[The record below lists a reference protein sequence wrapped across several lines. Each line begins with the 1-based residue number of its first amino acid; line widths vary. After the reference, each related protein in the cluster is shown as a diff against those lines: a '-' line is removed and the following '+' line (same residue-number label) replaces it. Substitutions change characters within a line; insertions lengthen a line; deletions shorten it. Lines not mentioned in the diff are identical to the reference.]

1 MKDSSIRLAGLF
13 KEAGL
18 INEADWQ
25 KAQKQFVSEGKSF
38 GKILTSDALSLKTYK
53 ELLTYE
59 IIKIPFVSKPQ
70 RQEIQLALG
79 KEVQL
84 SYQELQLLLNTHRPD
99 AKTLVEILWQNKI
112 LTEEE
117 YAEARDIVSRLGDT
131 AYNVLLEREI
141 ITPEMI
147 AKVVEKGNN
156 KFSRQNRLRLALEI
170 LEYNKLID
178 KNLVQ
183 EILAESE
190 TTGEEI
196 SKIWAAKS
204 KLGSTELLE
213 LVAKGLYLPTVNLRE
228 TPVSR
233 ELLAKIPTSFLRREL
248 FLPLLITDKQI
259 LAAMPDPLLLTLSDT
274 ISLIT
279 GKYVLP
285 YFALQEEIINK
296 INLILREEKIAEPA
310 SRTAEESQSVRR
322 MTVAPAVEARQAVK
336 PAEVSTPATGTSR
349 DGVVVG
355 EPQLRRIRTL
365 VDSQSTV
372 QLVNSLIET
381 AIATRA
387 TDIHLEPLRE
397 GLRVRYRIDGKL
409 HNIMHI
415 PRDVQLSVISRIKVL
430 ANMDVTE
437 RRRPQDGHI
446 GLNLEEK
453 YFDFR
458 VSSLPTNLGEKIVMR
473 ILEKSTV
480 LKGLAEL
487 GLDKEQQAIMESL
500 IRKPYGMILVT
511 GPTGS
516 GKTTTLYS
524 ALNLINRIDR
534 NIVTIEDPV
543 EYQLDGINQ
552 VQVDY
557 NIDLTFANGLRSIL
571 RQDPDVILV
580 GEIRDDETARIAI
593 RAALTGHLVFSTLHA
608 NTTAS
613 AFAPL
618 IQMGIAPYLIASAV
632 IGIVAQR
639 LVRQICPKCKVAYKP
654 EKAVF
659 QALGLPATTERE
671 LYRGAGCDYC
681 LQTGYYGRIGVFEIL
696 QVDDEIRNLI
706 IKHSSEQ
713 KIFDTAVKKGM
724 SSLMQSGI
732 KKIFEG
738 ITTVEEVLENISL
751 V

>member
-1 MKDSSIRLAGLF
+1 MKDSSIRLVGLF

-25 KAQKQFVSEGKSF
+25 RAQKQFVSEGKSF

-59 IIKIPFVSKPQ
+59 IKLPFVSKPQ
-70 RQEIQLALG
+70 QQEIQLALG
-79 KEVQL
+79 KAVQL
-84 SYQELQLLLNTHRPD
+84 SYQELQFLLNTHRPD
-99 AKTLVEILWQNKI
+99 AERLIEILWQNKI

-117 YAEARDIVSRLGDT
+117 AAEARDIISRMGDT
-131 AYNVLLEREI
+131 AYDALLEREF
-141 ITPEMI
+141 ITPEII
-147 AKVVEKGNN
+147 ARVVEKGNN
-156 KFSRQNRLRLALEI
+156 RFSRQNRLRLALEI

-178 KNLVQ
+178 KALVQ
-183 EILAESE
+183 EILTESE

-196 SKIWAAKS
+196 SKIWASKS

-213 LVAKGLYLPTVNLRE
+213 QVAKGLYLPTVNLRE
-228 TPVSR
+228 TTISR

-248 FLPLLITDKQI
+248 FLPLLLTETQL

-274 ISLIT
+274 VSLLT

-296 INLILREEKIAEPA
+296 INLVLREEKVVESIPRPA
-310 SRTAEESQSVRR
+310 GDSLSSTRSVVSR
-322 MTVAPAVEARQAVK
+322 PAEARQTRK
-336 PAEVSTPATGTSR
+336 SAEVSTSATEGTR
-349 DGVVVG
+349 EGVVLG
-355 EPQLRRIRTL
+355 EPHLRRIRTL

-446 GLNLEEK
+446 GLNLEGK

-487 GLDKEQQAIMESL
+487 GLDKDQQAIMESL

-524 ALNLINRIDR
+524 ALNLINKIDR

-557 NIDLTFANGLRSIL
+557 NIDLTFASGLRSIL

-613 AFAPL
+613 ALNPL
-618 IQMGIAPYLIASAV
+618 LQMGIAPYLIASAV

-654 EKAVF
+654 ADGVF
-659 QALGLPATTERE
+659 QSLGLPETTESE

-696 QVDDEIRNLI
+696 QVDDEIRSLI
-706 IKHSSEQ
+706 LKRASEQ

-724 SSLMQSGI
+724 SSLMQSGV